1 MLARL
6 VQVFQKKKDKYFIW
20 SPVPVSEIY
29 EKQQS

>member
-20 SPVPVSEIY
+20 SLVLDSEIY